1 MLNLGSS
8 SCEHELPHYPLPP
21 PALAVEASLAE
32 AAALAEATDS
42 LDDHLLTV
50 EGPIGFLDL
59 DPVVPSAIKA
69 YVQATIADRQA
80 FLTTNLPSAGTAQT
94 TESGQAWLMGRGRN
108 CAVLIQDPAISR
120 FHAVIGHDQQH
131 GFYVM
136 DVGSSNGTFL
146 NQRRLLKL
154 KRYPLRDGD
163 VIGLSHIRVEFFLV
177 EEA

>member
-1 MLNLGSS
+1 MLNLESS
-8 SCEHELPHYPLPP
+8 SCEHELPNYPLPP
-21 PALAVEASLAE
+21 PALAVDASLAAAVAE
-32 AAALAEATDS
+32 AADP

-59 DPVVPSAIKA
+59 DLVAPSAIKA

-80 FLTTNLPSAGTAQT
+80 FLTTNLPSAGTVQT
-94 TESGQAWLMGRGRN
+94 TESGRAWLIGRGRN

-154 KRYPLRDGD
+154 KRHPLRDGD